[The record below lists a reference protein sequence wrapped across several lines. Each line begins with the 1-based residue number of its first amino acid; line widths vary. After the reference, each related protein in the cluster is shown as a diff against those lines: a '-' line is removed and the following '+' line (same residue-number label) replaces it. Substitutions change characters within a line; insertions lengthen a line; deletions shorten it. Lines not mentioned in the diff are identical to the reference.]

1 MPRPTVS
8 ISGAREIEWK
18 QMKVM
23 KTLGKKVAPFAIGLA
38 LAASATGCVA
48 DKAQAD
54 RRNPAKAETTYY
66 HAQVGSS
73 DSDIQWAPVGKPPN
87 WTEP

>member
-1 MPRPTVS
+1 MR
-8 ISGAREIEWK
+8 
-18 QMKVM
+18 
-23 KTLGKKVAPFAIGLA
+23 TLGKRAALPVIALG

-66 HAQVGSS
+66 HDQLGNS
-73 DSDIQWAPVGKPPN
+73 DNDIQWVPVGKPPD
-87 WTEP
+87 WFEP

>member
-1 MPRPTVS
+1 MR
-8 ISGAREIEWK
+8 K
-18 QMKVM
+18 
-23 KTLGKKVAPFAIGLA
+23 LGKKAVLPVIALA

-66 HAQVGSS
+66 DDQVGSS

>member
-1 MPRPTVS
+1 
-8 ISGAREIEWK
+8 
-18 QMKVM
+18 MKVLR
-23 KTLGKKVAPFAIGLA
+23 TLGKKALPVIASA

-54 RRNPAKAETTYY
+54 RRNPAKAEASYY
-66 HAQVGSS
+66 HDQAGSS
-73 DSDIQWAPVGKPPN
+73 NSDIQWAPVGKPPD

>member
-1 MPRPTVS
+1 MGKS
-8 ISGAREIEWK
+8 IRQQRIRARLQWW
-18 QMKVM
+18 MCLV
-23 KTLGKKVAPFAIGLA
+23 

-48 DKAQAD
+48 DQAQAD
-54 RRNPAKAETTYY
+54 RRNPANAEATYY

-73 DSDIQWAPVGKPPN
+73 DSDIQRAPVGKPPN

>member
-1 MPRPTVS
+1 
-8 ISGAREIEWK
+8 
-18 QMKVM
+18 MKVLR
-23 KTLGKKVAPFAIGLA
+23 TLGKKALPVIASA

-54 RRNPAKAETTYY
+54 RRNPAKAEMTYY
-66 HAQVGSS
+66 HDQVGNS